1 VDEAQEHQEIGQRRF
16 GRYELLYRFAS
27 GGMAD
32 LYLARARGEEQFER
46 LVAVKII
53 HSHLSRQPEFVKMFI
68 DEARLA
74 ARISHPNV
82 VLILDLGKVTDCH
95 FMAMEYI
102 DGESVAA
109 LLRRARPP
117 LPVAAR
123 IISEA
128 SAGLHAA
135 HELSD
140 LDGEALGVVHRDVS
154 PQNILISYEGAV
166 KVVDFGV
173 ARARGSL
180 HTTSSSFKGK
190 FGYMAPE
197 QVENPRAVD
206 RRTDV
211 FALGVV
217 LFEATTR
224 RRLFRGETEAQTVD
238 RVLRA
243 PIPHPRDYIPD
254 YPPALEEVAL
264 RALRRKPE
272 ERYQTARELHLD
284 LERFITSCGETVPT
298 SAVRVMMQELFADRI
313 KTKRELLIRSKSEAS
328 SVVPDVDVVSGS
340 SGSQVTGSRP
350 SSAPPRR
357 SRVPWYLA
365 ALALLAAGGAIGL
378 LVLRETKLVAS
389 AQVAP
394 GTATPQPEP
403 KDPTPPESQPAPRS
417 ITISVRTAPTT
428 ATLLLDGKPVSNPF
442 RLQRPAGTG
451 HAELTVDAPGYQKQ
465 ELRLPLDTGGE
476 WNVELTPVPVAKRP
490 VIKRPPRKGT
500 RPAHKKD
507 EGYLDNPYK

>member
-1 VDEAQEHQEIGQRRF
+1 VDEAPGHQEIGQRRF

-32 LYLARARGEEQFER
+32 LYLARSRGEEQFER

-82 VLILDLGKVTDCH
+82 VMILDLGKVSDCH

-117 LPVAAR
+117 LPFAAR
-123 IISEA
+123 VVA
-128 SAGLHAA
+128 SAAAGLHAA

-140 LDGEALGVVHRDVS
+140 LEGEPLGVVHRDVS
-154 PQNILISYEGAV
+154 PQNILIGYEGAV

-217 LFEATTR
+217 LFESTTR

-243 PIPHPRDYIPD
+243 PIPRPRDCTAD
-254 YPPALEEVAL
+254 YPPELEEIVL
-264 RALRRKPE
+264 RALQRRPE
-272 ERYQTARELHLD
+272 DRYQNAQELHLD
-284 LERFITSCGETVPT
+284 LERFITHCGETVPT
-298 SAVRVMMQELFADRI
+298 STVSDLMHELFADRI
-313 KTKRELLIRSKSEAS
+313 STKRELLIRTKSEAS

-340 SGSQVTGSRP
+340 VSQVTGSRP
-350 SSAPPRR
+350 SSAPQRR
-357 SRVPWYLA
+357 SRVPLV
-365 ALALLAAGGAIGL
+365 ALVALLAAAGGVGL
-378 LVLRETKLVAS
+378 LMLREKKLAHN
-389 AQVAP
+389 AQATPDVAP
-394 GTATPQPEP
+394 RVTPEP
-403 KDPTPPESQPAPRS
+403 KKAAPPESQPAARS
-417 ITISVRTAPTT
+417 ITISVRTTPTT

-442 RLQRPAGTG
+442 KLTRPSGMG
-451 HAELTVDAPGYQKQ
+451 SAELSVEASGYQKQ
-465 ELRLPLDTGGE
+465 ELRVPLDTGGE
-476 WNVELTPVPVAKRP
+476 WSVELQPLAKRP
-490 VIKRPPRKGT
+490 IVKRPPRKGT
-500 RPAHKKD
+500 RPPQKKD
-507 EGYLDNPYK
+507 DGYLDNPYQ